1 MSMLVYVAAKI
12 QSALAEKRNM
22 SYPDFCSCWNIGTNQ
37 RVDKVL
43 SQRLKLFLPEDEGE
57 WVFF

>member
-22 SYPDFCSCWNIGTNQ
+22 SYPDFYL
-37 RVDKVL
+37 R
-43 SQRLKLFLPEDEGE
+43 
-57 WVFF
+57 

>member
-1 MSMLVYVAAKI
+1 MSMLVYVAAKV
-12 QSALAEKRNM
+12 QNALAKKRNIR
-22 SYPDFCSCWNIGTNQ
+22 YPNFCSCWNIGANL
-37 RVDKVL
+37 RVGKGL

>member
-22 SYPDFCSCWNIGTNQ
+22 SYPNFCLRWNSGVIFVAVRGLAKEQHNSPTPTTP
-37 RVDKVL
+37 L
-43 SQRLKLFLPEDEGE
+43 
-57 WVFF
+57 